1 MNKVITAKA
10 CGKFILLGEH
20 FIVTAASPALAFPV
34 CELFCEVNVEEAPHN
49 SFEAPCAYTIGQEK
63 EVKSR
68 MEASLNTVLRFIKKE
83 GFTFKLASNTNIPI
97 QKGFGSSAAF
107 SVALCRAITSYFGED
122 YGVLGNAIDAVESL
136 FHKTPSGIDTTTI
149 LHQKPIRFEKGVG
162 AKEIYNQA
170 CDFIL
175 LDGGMRQDTASM
187 IAHVKSIRENNQKLW
202 ESLSL
207 RMKNIIEIA
216 EHALHHGDVDD
227 VVDSVR
233 EAQDILASLGLS
245 NDKINSYIKESMN
258 EGALVGK
265 VSGAGGGGAI
275 VLVTRRGEAHPIA
288 SRLKIRKL
296 PVVATVS
303 ALSEDE

>member
-34 CELFCEVNVEEAPHN
+34 CELFCEVNVEEAPQN
-49 SFEAPCAYTIGQEK
+49 SFEAPCAYAIGQEK

-122 YGVLGNAIDAVESL
+122 YGVLGNTIDAVERL
-136 FHKTPSGIDTTTI
+136 FHATPSGVDTTTI
-149 LHQKPIRFEKGVG
+149 LHQKPIRFEKGMG
-162 AKEIYNQA
+162 AIEIYNQA

-175 LDGGMRQDTASM
+175 LDGGERKGCAEM
-187 IAHVKSIRENNQKLW
+187 IAYVNNIRENDPKLW
-202 ESLSL
+202 ERLSL
-207 RMKNIIEIA
+207 RMKNIVETVQF
-216 EHALHHGDVDD
+216 ALHHADVDQ
-227 VVDSVR
+227 VALGVQ
-233 EAQDILASLGLS
+233 EAHDILGSLHLS
-245 NDKINSYIKESMN
+245 NERIDTFIKESMN
-258 EGALVGK
+258 EGVLAGK
-265 VSGAGGGGAI
+265 VSGAGGGGTV
-275 VLVTRRGEAHPIA
+275 VLVTKAHEGQEIA
-288 SRLKIRKL
+288 AKLKQKKM
-296 PVVATVS
+296 PVVAV
-303 ALSEDE
+303 AYAI